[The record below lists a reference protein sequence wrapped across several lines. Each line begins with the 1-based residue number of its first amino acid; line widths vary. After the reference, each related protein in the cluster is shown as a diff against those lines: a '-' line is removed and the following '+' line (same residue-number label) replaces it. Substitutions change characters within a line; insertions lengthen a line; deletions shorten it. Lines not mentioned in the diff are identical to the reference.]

1 MLSKSVV
8 ECYHEFMNILQ
19 LVSSSRTSGAEKHVA
34 VLSDRL
40 SKRGHKVF
48 AACPR
53 GDWLPDQLR
62 SAHIPTLEMEMRG
75 VRSLSTPMGITRYA
89 RDNHIDIIHAH
100 LTRATYFG
108 LVAARMAGLPIISSV
123 HCRSHDVAYRYLFP
137 HSNSRIVS
145 VSDFI
150 RNGLLRKGVAE
161 ERIQTIYNGT
171 EFVNETSDTSGDVAV
186 AELVPSNELPLR
198 AELSLPP
205 DSELIGLIARVE
217 EFKGHLVLAKAV
229 KQIVAAR
236 PAAYFVLVGPVI
248 PQIQRAVWEITAA
261 DGVAERLR
269 FTGVR
274 NDVKRLMSQMQVLT
288 LPSRYEACSMS
299 IIEAMAMGKPVVAT
313 RAGGNPELIEHGVT
327 GLLIERNPESLA
339 TALIDV
345 LSDADRLKRM
355 GDAASSRARERFSA
369 CVMVDN
375 IERLYCDILN
385 SRAAA

>member
-1 MLSKSVV
+1 
-8 ECYHEFMNILQ
+8 MNILQ

-40 SKRGHKVF
+40 RKRGHKVF

-62 SAHIPTLEMEMRG
+62 SAQIPTLEMDMRG
-75 VRSLSTPMGITRYA
+75 VHSLSTPMSITRYA
-89 RDNHIDIIHAH
+89 RENHIDIIHAH

-108 LVAARMAGLPIISSV
+108 LVACRLAGLPIVSSV

-137 HSNSRIVS
+137 HENSQIVS

-161 ERIQTIYNGT
+161 SRIRTIYNGT
-171 EFVNETSDTSGDVAV
+171 EFLSDESDENTDDRMR
-186 AELVPSNELPLR
+186 EMVPSEVLPLR

-205 DSELIGLIARVE
+205 DSELIGLIARVD

-236 PAAYFVLVGPVI
+236 PDAYFVMVGPVV
-248 PQIQRAVWEITAA
+248 PQIQREVWEITAA

-274 NDVKRLMSQMQVLT
+274 NDVKRLMSEMQVLT

-299 IIEAMAMGKPVVAT
+299 IIEAMAMGKPVVVT

-339 TALIDV
+339 AALIDI
-345 LSDADRLKRM
+345 LSDAGRLRMM
-355 GDAASSRARERFSA
+355 GDAANKRARERFSA
-369 CVMVDN
+369 SVMVDN
-375 IERLYCDILN
+375 IERLYTEILN
-385 SRAAA
+385 RRAAA

>member
-1 MLSKSVV
+1 
-8 ECYHEFMNILQ
+8 MNILQ

-40 SKRGHKVF
+40 NKRGHKVF

-53 GDWLPDQLR
+53 GDWLPEQLR
-62 SAHIPTLEMEMRG
+62 YAQISTLEMEMRG
-75 VRSLSTPMGITRYA
+75 VRSLATPMSITRYA
-89 RDNHIDIIHAH
+89 RENRIDIIHAH

-108 LVAARMAGLPIISSV
+108 LVAGRMAGLPIVSSV

-137 HSNSRIVS
+137 HENSQIVS

-161 ERIQTIYNGT
+161 NRIRTIYNGT
-171 EFVNETSDTSGDVAV
+171 EFLNDEPGENNDDTSPEIGQSDV
-186 AELVPSNELPLR
+186 LPLR

-205 DSELIGLIARVE
+205 ESELIGLIARVE

-229 KQIVAAR
+229 RQIVAAR
-236 PAAYFVLVGPVI
+236 PDAYFVMVGPVV
-248 PQIQRAVWEITAA
+248 PQIQREVWEITAA
-261 DGVAERLR
+261 DGVADRLR

-274 NDVKRLMSQMQVLT
+274 NDVKRLMSEMQVLT

-313 RAGGNPELIEHGVT
+313 RAGGNPELVEHGVT
-327 GLLIERNPESLA
+327 GLLIDRNPESLA
-339 TALIDV
+339 TALIDT
-345 LSDADRLKRM
+345 LSDAGRLQTM
-355 GDAASSRARERFSA
+355 GNAAQKRARERFSA
-369 CVMVDN
+369 SVMVDN
-375 IERLYCDILN
+375 IERLYTEILN
-385 SRAAA
+385 KPVAA